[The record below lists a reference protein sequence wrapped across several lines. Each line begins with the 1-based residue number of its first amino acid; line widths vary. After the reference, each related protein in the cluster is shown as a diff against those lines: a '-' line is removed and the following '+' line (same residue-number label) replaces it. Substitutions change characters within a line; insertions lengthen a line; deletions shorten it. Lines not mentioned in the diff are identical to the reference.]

1 MKNKFTLTKESC
13 ILEKWE
19 GTSHKPI
26 SPLGIV
32 FRISPKDEIVK
43 DLVSQF
49 EDYKNSLLNEDY
61 KDFENPDYYIKLQNK
76 FKKDCENTEIKITLK
91 IELEKYE

>member
-32 FRISPKDEIVK
+32 FRISPKDEIVNPIIVLDVYH
-43 DLVSQF
+43 DLAFS
-49 EDYKNSLLNEDY
+49 KPS
-61 KDFENPDYYIKLQNK
+61 
-76 FKKDCENTEIKITLK
+76 
-91 IELEKYE
+91 